1 MAPDG
6 GLGAPLLLPQ
16 FPTSGSFTFQLAPYN
31 TTIGSAGVIVDSA
44 QGVAT
49 ATIVKDPKEDG
60 IYGIPPPGQYLGARP
75 LLPCMPNPGEARHS
89 LHACVAGLWHG
100 CFSGMCI

>member
-1 MAPDG
+1 VA
-6 GLGAPLLLPQ
+6 AAQ

-31 TTIGSAGVIVDSA
+31 TTVGSAGVIVDST

-60 IYGIPPPGQYLGARP
+60 IYGIPPPGQYIGARP
-75 LLPCMPNPGEARHS
+75 LLP
-89 LHACVAGLWHG
+89 ACLASERRSTTAV
-100 CFSGMCI
+100 CT